1 MQRNE
6 TENPYSGPVGRIEA
20 EMDRMSKG
28 HKAIARFILSD
39 YERAAYMT
47 AAKIG
52 DQTGVSES
60 TVVRFTM
67 ELGYDGY
74 PHFQK
79 MYDEYAAVLETID
92 AAGKEEKKSLSIAFA
107 YGLSNC
113 INTDFIFDYQKEH
126 TEINMKIEEWSQ
138 SICIQ
143 KLLKGELQL
152 AFLVTPIDQKLFRSF
167 SLAEDYMFAAI
178 HKNHPLA
185 AEDTPFDFS
194 RLDGEKIITGA
205 PENALREM
213 FDYFCEVT
221 NISPRIIVSSSY
233 SLNFVNA
240 MTENAGI
247 ATVTSAMARRITNPD
262 IVIRRLLTP
271 EPGLM
276 YCCTPHQ
283 TKCGKELTGLLRYV
297 KRYFENMPEKRFK
310 ET

>member
-1 MQRNE
+1 MRINSIRSFLQLYHEMNISKASAQLFITQQGLSRQVQALEKELNVALFE
-6 TENPYSGPVGRIEA
+6 RSKSGMIPTPICEQ
-20 EMDRMSKG
+20 
-28 HKAIARFILSD
+28 L
-39 YERAAYMT
+39 
-47 AAKIG
+47 
-52 DQTGVSES
+52 
-60 TVVRFTM
+60 
-67 ELGYDGY
+67 Y

-79 MYDEYAAVLETID
+79 MYDEYATVLETID